1 MFHSIAS
8 DIGRSQACDTTARPS
23 RRAKAAPVIAAVAA
37 IAVLAVAPVAP
48 GAAEDSSRMAREQH
62 ACTVVTGLHQPGDL
76 YDTCIRSLSK
86 SLSGL
91 DQARQAQRDQILC
104 SQRGLKPGTPAFAVC
119 ELSQNND

>member
-8 DIGRSQACDTTARPS
+8 DIGRSQQCDTTARPS
-23 RRAKAAPVIAAVAA
+23 RRAKAAPVITAVAA
-37 IAVLAVAPVAP
+37 IAVLAFAPVSA

-62 ACTVVTGLHQPGDL
+62 ACAVVMGLHQPGDL

-86 SLSGL
+86 SLSTL
-91 DQARQAQRDQILC
+91 DQARQAQRNEIAC

-119 ELSQNND
+119 ALPQNND